1 MYNVID
7 KHVAT
12 ERKFPQVSKA
22 SARLAEGF
30 QWCSKKELRCM
41 GEYNIQ
47 LRHVKRLFWN
57 ELKDT
62 TILLEWPNLN
72 NDKYQ

>member
-22 SARLAEGF
+22 SLRLAEGF
-30 QWCSKKELRCM
+30 QRRSKKEIKMHGR
-41 GEYNIQ
+41 IQ
-47 LRHVKRLFWN
+47 HSIKACKTSI
-57 ELKDT
+57 LK
-62 TILLEWPNLN
+62 
-72 NDKYQ
+72 

>member
-22 SARLAEGF
+22 SLRLAEGF
-30 QWCSKKELRCM
+30 WDNDAQRKKLRCM

-57 ELKDT
+57 ELKDA
-62 TILLEWPNLN
+62 TILLEWPN
-72 NDKYQ
+72 

>member
-30 QWCSKKELRCM
+30 QPMLKERIKMHGGIQHSIKACKTSIKRH
-41 GEYNIQ
+41 YNFV
-47 LRHVKRLFWN
+47 RMA
-57 ELKDT
+57 
-62 TILLEWPNLN
+62 
-72 NDKYQ
+72 

>member
-22 SARLAEGF
+22 IARLAEGF
-30 QWCSKKELRCM
+30 QPMLKCM

-57 ELKDT
+57 ELKDA
-62 TILLEWPNLN
+62 TILLEWPN
-72 NDKYQ
+72 